1 MHITAAQLMSIAT
14 LIAGVL
20 VLFMP
25 RCLSYVVAIYLIA
38 VGLTGLNG
46 IYHFVKWDMGADHEL
61 NHGSIFA
68 DSSLRRCLPWLV
80 VLGVAADARTPETN
94 APLGSHTALSVH
106 MGLLRKHQQTQ
117 KTRRWTGALTSH
129 QGGLLRSTFLPFSE
143 RANGPR

>member
-68 DSSLRRCLPWLV
+68 DSSLRRC
-80 VLGVAADARTPETN
+80 TPEKN